1 MWGWRLGDLMLWLAV
16 LAVSFV
22 TITLAELAD
31 KTQLVTFSQ
40 ACRYPAW
47 PVLAGSATALIIVTF
62 IGVVGGT
69 VLYWL
74 LPPDVLTWV
83 AGALFIIFGAI
94 MLWRWY
100 RARGTDEGADCA
112 DDTDAE
118 AAAECETSNF
128 SIFKSTFALVALAEL
143 GDKTQITVIALT
155 GKYEAPLAVFLGAS
169 VGLVLVSAAGV
180 LAGRA
185 VGGRLSMRTIEL
197 LAGLIFIALGVIFLT
212 GVL

>member
-128 SIFKSTFALVALAEL
+128 SIFKSTFALVALA
-143 GDKTQITVIALT
+143 